1 MIVKTLVPP
10 EHHSADVAY
19 RALSPLRPFI
29 DAALTKLVTGLTA
42 KTARELFAQLERI
55 AGNLQQAYESG
66 SLDGSAVWKSN
77 VGSALVDITAISA
90 VAGPIQLKYA
100 KQTGTVIANGAD
112 NGQAI
117 SIDEANATIVFDQID
132 IDAIVTAI
140 NAVLEP

>member
-55 AGNLQQAYESG
+55 AENLQVAYSSG
-66 SLDGSAVWKSN
+66 SLDG
-77 VGSALVDITAISA
+77 
-90 VAGPIQLKYA
+90 
-100 KQTGTVIANGAD
+100 
-112 NGQAI
+112 
-117 SIDEANATIVFDQID
+117 
-132 IDAIVTAI
+132 
-140 NAVLEP
+140 

>member
-55 AGNLQQAYESG
+55 ANNMQESYG
-66 SLDGSAVWKSN
+66 AGALDGSADWKGR
-77 VGSALVDITAISA
+77 VGLALMDIASIAS